1 LETAGPAQACYERLR
16 ATFLAGAPEG
26 SPDSTRFAR
35 GGLVGLLALPQPVWT
50 VEICQAVPPRWQG
63 AHDPYHAAL
72 REAVRWLLSL
82 RSIQTITEVS

>member
-16 ATFLAGAPEG
+16 ATFLAGASEN
-26 SPDSTRFAR
+26 SSDSTRFAR
-35 GGLVGLLALPQPVWT
+35 GGVVSLLAGQQPGWT

-72 REAVRWLLSL
+72 REVVRWLLKV
-82 RSIQTITEVS
+82 RSSQIITEVS